1 MNTIIINKILMHML
15 DFEHKHIYYSD
26 TFVDLNE
33 SNLEYYKKK
42 VEKALYSPLSKELTV
57 GSLHELILRVNKMVE
72 SDDEFIL
79 QAKEIT
85 DKLYTLGAVI
95 EDMPNCNV
103 LIVDCYKDGERYIA
117 VLKLNYRYIPFS
129 VVEEGNVRIINKQ
142 VLPTQGS
149 AVSEAII
156 INADTS
162 QLSLIEKKYMVDGR
176 NDFYLNAQ
184 WIKGEEKLTDK
195 EKYNTMKKVV
205 NKMDDMY
212 HVNEIEAFPLMKQ
225 EVISRMENHLP
236 IKPLAIVKK
245 VLERD
250 YQAQEESELML
261 KDMGIGEEDEIYALA
276 GSLEKCKLVLDTDI
290 EVNVLIEDYVNGEN
304 IKKEVQ
310 SDGTINIILK
320 NINEIK
326 IR

>member
-1 MNTIIINKILMHML
+1 ML

-26 TFVDLNE
+26 SFVDLNE

-42 VEKALYSPLSKELTV
+42 VEKALYSASLKELTV
-57 GSLHELILRVNKMVE
+57 GSLHEFVLRTNKMIE
-72 SDDEFIL
+72 SDEEFII

-85 DKLYTLGAVI
+85 DKLYTLGSVI

-103 LIVDCYKDGERYIA
+103 LIVDCYKDGERIIA
-117 VLKLNYRYIPFS
+117 ILKLNYHYVPFS

-142 VLPTQGS
+142 VLPTAGS

-156 INADTS
+156 MNVDQS
-162 QLSLIEKKYMVDGR
+162 QLSIIEKKYMIDGR
-176 NDFYLNAQ
+176 NDYYLNAQ

-205 NKMDDMY
+205 NKMDDIY

-225 EVISRMENHLP
+225 EVVTLMENHLP
-236 IKPLAIVKK
+236 IKPMSIVKK

-250 YQAQEESELML
+250 YQAQEESEIML
-261 KDMGIGEEDEIYALA
+261 KDMGIDENDEIYTLA
-276 GSLEKCKLVLDTDI
+276 GSMDKCKLVLDTDI
-290 EVNVLIEDYVNGEN
+290 EINVLIDDYINGEN
-304 IKKEVQ
+304 IKKEMQ
-310 SDGTINIILK
+310 SDGTYQIILK
-320 NINEIK
+320 NINDIK